1 MLQTGYG
8 AQPAPEAGYGAM
20 PGAGDS
26 GYGAAPDSGYGPAPW
41 AGQTPFGYAPEPD
54 PGAARGGAVPGLDEQ
69 ATAAYRASRGLDDT
83 NPLGLVPGPDGA
95 GDDDKENT
103 R

>member
-1 MLQTGYG
+1 MAKALK
-8 AQPAPEAGYGAM
+8 
-20 PGAGDS
+20 
-26 GYGAAPDSGYGPAPW
+26 
-41 AGQTPFGYAPEPD
+41 FLHH
-54 PGAARGGAVPGLDEQ
+54 LDEQ